1 MHEGRLLERIE
12 KYYDTGERINEISE
26 SVLIDSITNHVRS
39 ILNVRQGS
47 VMTRVDYGLA
57 DINDVTSNY
66 REAITII
73 RNSIQYCIETFEPR
87 LVNVMVSHSRDYDN
101 PLQLRFDI
109 SGDIRYGSRSTKIWF
124 ETIMNPTGRVTVQS

>member
-12 KYYDTGERINEISE
+12 KYHDTGERTNEISE
-26 SVLIDSITNHVRS
+26 SVLIASITSHVRS

-47 VMTRVDYGLA
+47 VMTRLDYGLA

-73 RNSIQYCIETFEPR
+73 RNSIQYCIENFEPR
-87 LVNVMVSHSRDYDN
+87 LVNVVVIHSRDYDS

-109 SGDIRYGSRSTKIWF
+109 SGDIRYGNRSTKIWF
-124 ETIMNPTGRVTVQS
+124 ETIMNPTGRVMVKS

>member
-12 KYYDTGERINEISE
+12 KYSDNGERVTDVRE
-26 SVLIDSITNHVRS
+26 SVLIESITSHVRS

-47 VMTRVDYGLA
+47 VRTRQDYGLA

-66 REAITII
+66 RDAINVI
-73 RNSIQYCIETFEPR
+73 RNSIQYCIEKFEPR
-87 LVNVMVSHSRDYDN
+87 MVNVIVSHSSDNDN

-109 SGDIRYGSRSTKIWF
+109 SGDIRYGTKSTKVWF
-124 ETIMNPTGRVTVQS
+124 ETIMNPTGRVVVKT